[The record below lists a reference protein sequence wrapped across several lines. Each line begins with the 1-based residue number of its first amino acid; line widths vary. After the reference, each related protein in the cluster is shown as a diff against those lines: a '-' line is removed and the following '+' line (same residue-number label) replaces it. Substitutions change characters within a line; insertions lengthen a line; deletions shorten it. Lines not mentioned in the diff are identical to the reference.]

1 MRVNQEPAYV
11 LHHHD
16 YGETSLLL
24 EMFTRRHGR
33 LGVVAKGARRAR
45 SPLRTALIPFQPLV
59 MGFSGRGE
67 LPTLTGAESAGP
79 APAIAGESLFCGL
92 YLNELLLR
100 LLHRHD
106 PHERLFESYSEALGR
121 LGEGRNEGRDTEAV
135 LRVFEKHLLEEI
147 GFGLVLDHDV
157 HDGSPIQPEHHYRYV
172 PERGPVPAHAAE
184 GEGIAVQGANLLAL
198 ACERLVDEVA
208 LREVKHL
215 MRALLARHL
224 GERPLTSRGLFRPR
238 SERNALEYPQT
249 TMDIERIKA

>member
-1 MRVNQEPAYV
+1 MRVIQEPAYV

-45 SPLRTALIPFQPLV
+45 SPLRAALIPFQPLV
-59 MGFSGRGE
+59 MGFSGRGD
-67 LPTLTGAESAGP
+67 LPTLTAAEPAGA
-79 APAIAGESLFCGL
+79 APVISGEALFCGL

-106 PHERLFESYSEALGR
+106 PHERLFESYSETLGR
-121 LGEGRNEGRDTEAV
+121 LGDGRDTEAT
-135 LRVFEKHLLEEI
+135 LRVFEKRLLEDI
-147 GFGLVLDHDV
+147 GFGLVLDHDAQ
-157 HDGSPIQPEHHYRYV
+157 DGSPIKSGQPYRYL

-184 GEGIAVQGANLLAL
+184 GEGIAVHGASLLAL
-198 ACERLVDEVA
+198 AREQLVEETA

-238 SERNALEYPQT
+238 SVRNALDYPQAVT
-249 TMDIERIKA
+249 DAARSKT

>member
-1 MRVNQEPAYV
+1 MRVNQELAYV

-45 SPLRTALIPFQPLV
+45 SPLRAALIPFQPLV

-67 LPTLTGAESAGP
+67 LPTLTSAEPAGA
-79 APAIAGESLFCGL
+79 APAIAGEVLFCGL

-106 PHERLFESYSEALGR
+106 PHERLFENYSEALGR
-121 LGEGRNEGRDTEAV
+121 LGEGMDTEAA
-135 LRVFEKHLLEEI
+135 LRVFEKRLLEDI

-157 HDGSPIQPEHHYRYV
+157 QDGAPIQPEHLYRYS
-172 PERGPVPAHAAE
+172 PERGPVIAHAAD
-184 GEGIAVQGANLLAL
+184 GEGIAVQGASLLAL
-198 ACERLVDEVA
+198 AREHLDDANA

-224 GERPLTSRGLFRPR
+224 GERPLTSRDLFRPR
-238 SERNALEYPQT
+238 SVRNALEYPQT
-249 TMDIERIKA
+249 MTDAERSKP

>member
-1 MRVNQEPAYV
+1 MRISQEPAYV

-24 EMFTRRHGR
+24 EMFSRRHGR
-33 LGVVAKGARRAR
+33 LGLIAKGARRAR
-45 SPLRTALIPFQPLV
+45 SPLRAALIPFQPLV
-59 MGFSGRGE
+59 MSFSGRGE
-67 LPTLTGAESAGP
+67 LPTLTAAESAGP
-79 APAIAGESLFCGL
+79 APAIAGAALFCGL

-121 LGEGRNEGRDTEAV
+121 LGEGRDTEAV
-135 LRVFEKHLLEEI
+135 LRVFEKRLLEDI

-157 HDGSPIQPEHHYRYV
+157 QVGAPLQPGQLYRYI
-172 PERGPVPAHAAE
+172 PERGPVPAPAAD
-184 GEGIAVQGANLLAL
+184 GEGIAVHGASLLLLAREHL
-198 ACERLVDEVA
+198 DDTVA
-208 LREVKHL
+208 RREVKHL

-238 SERNALEYPQT
+238 HAPDALEYPPNV
-249 TMDIERIKA
+249 DGEKE

>member
-1 MRVNQEPAYV
+1 MRINQEPAYV

-24 EMFTRRHGR
+24 EIFTRRHGR
-33 LGVVAKGARRAR
+33 LGLIAKGARRAR
-45 SPLRTALIPFQPLV
+45 SPLRAALIPFQPLV
-59 MGFSGRGE
+59 VGFSGRGE

-106 PHERLFESYSEALGR
+106 PHERLFERYGEALGR
-121 LGEGRNEGRDTEAV
+121 LGEGRDTEAV
-135 LRVFEKHLLEEI
+135 LRVFEKRLLEDI
-147 GFGLVLDHDV
+147 GFGLVLDHDE
-157 HDGSPIQPEHHYRYV
+157 HDGAPLQPEQLYRYI
-172 PERGPVPAHAAE
+172 PERGPVPAYAAD
-184 GEGIAVQGANLLAL
+184 GEGIAIQGASLLAL
-198 ACERLVDEVA
+198 ARERLDDVIA

-215 MRALLARHL
+215 IRALLARHL

-238 SERNALEYPQT
+238 PVRNALEYPQNT
-249 TMDIERIKA
+249 TGHERSKA

>member
-1 MRVNQEPAYV
+1 MRVNQESAYV

-33 LGVVAKGARRAR
+33 LGLIAKGARRAR
-45 SPLRTALIPFQPLV
+45 SPLRAALIPFQPLV
-59 MGFSGRGE
+59 VGFSGRGE
-67 LPTLTGAESAGP
+67 LATLTGAESAGP
-79 APAIAGESLFCGL
+79 APAISGESLFCGL

-106 PHERLFESYSEALGR
+106 PHERLFERYSEALGR
-121 LGEGRNEGRDTEAV
+121 LGEGHDTEAV
-135 LRVFEKHLLEEI
+135 LRVFEKRLLEDI

-157 HDGSPIQPEHHYRYV
+157 VDGAPIQPEQLYRYV
-172 PERGPVPAHAAE
+172 PERGPVPAHAAD
-184 GEGIAVQGANLLAL
+184 GEGLAIQGASLLAL
-198 ACERLVDEVA
+198 VCERLVDEAV

-238 SERNALEYPQT
+238 LAQNALEYPQT
-249 TMDIERIKA
+249 ATDTERSKA

>member
-1 MRVNQEPAYV
+1 MRVSQEPAYV
-11 LHHHD
+11 LHHYD

-45 SPLRTALIPFQPLV
+45 SPLRAALVPFQPLV

-67 LPTLTGAESAGP
+67 LPTLTAAEPAGA
-79 APAIAGESLFCGL
+79 APAIAGEALFCGL

-106 PHERLFESYSEALGR
+106 PHERLFESYSETLGR
-121 LGEGRNEGRDTEAV
+121 LGEGRDTEAA
-135 LRVFEKHLLEEI
+135 LRVFENRLLEDI
-147 GFGLVLDHDV
+147 GFGLVLDHEVQDEKPLLP
-157 HDGSPIQPEHHYRYV
+157 DQLYRYL
-172 PERGPVPAHAAE
+172 PERGPVPAHAAD
-184 GEGIAVQGANLLAL
+184 GEGIAVHGASLLSL
-198 ACERLVDEVA
+198 AREHLVDEIA

-224 GERPLTSRGLFRPR
+224 GERPLTSRDLFRPR
-238 SERNALEYPQT
+238 SVRNALEYPQIKS
-249 TMDIERIKA
+249 DAERSKL

>member
-1 MRVNQEPAYV
+1 MRVNQELAYV

-45 SPLRTALIPFQPLV
+45 SPLRAALIPFQPLV

-67 LPTLTGAESAGP
+67 LPTLTAAEPAGA
-79 APAIAGESLFCGL
+79 APAIAGEALFCGL

-121 LGEGRNEGRDTEAV
+121 LGEGVDTESA
-135 LRVFEKHLLEEI
+135 LRVFEKRLLEDI

-157 HDGSPIQPEHHYRYV
+157 QDGAPLRPGQLYRYL
-172 PERGPVPAHAAE
+172 PERGPVPAHVADN
-184 GEGIAVQGANLLAL
+184 EGIAVQGASLLAL
-198 ACERLVDEVA
+198 AREHLDDANE

-238 SERNALEYPQT
+238 SVRNALEYPP
-249 TMDIERIKA
+249 TMTDAERSKP

>member
-1 MRVNQEPAYV
+1 MRVSQEPAYV

-33 LGVVAKGARRAR
+33 LGVIAKGARRAR
-45 SPLRTALIPFQPLV
+45 SPLRSALIPFQPLV

-67 LPTLTGAESAGP
+67 LPTLTAAEPAGL
-79 APAIAGESLFCGL
+79 APAIAGEALFCGL

-121 LGEGRNEGRDTEAV
+121 LGENLNTEAV
-135 LRVFEKHLLEEI
+135 LRVFEKRLLEDI
-147 GFGLVLDHDV
+147 GFGLVLEHDV
-157 HDGSPIQPEHHYRYV
+157 QDGAPIQPGHLYRYI
-172 PERGPVPAHAAE
+172 PERGPVPAPAAD
-184 GEGIAVQGANLLAL
+184 GEGIAVQGASLLAL
-198 ACERLVDEVA
+198 AREQFIDEA
-208 LREVKHL
+208 TLREAKQL

-238 SERNALEYPQT
+238 SAPNALEYPQT
-249 TMDIERIKA
+249 MTDIERGKL

>member
-1 MRVNQEPAYV
+1 MRVSQEPAYV

-24 EMFTRRHGR
+24 EMLTRRHGR
-33 LGVVAKGARRAR
+33 LGVIAKGARRAR
-45 SPLRTALIPFQPLV
+45 SPLRVALIPFQPLV

-67 LPTLTGAESAGP
+67 LPTLTAAEPAGA
-79 APAIAGESLFCGL
+79 APAIAGEALFCGL

-121 LGEGRNEGRDTEAV
+121 LGEGRDTEAA
-135 LRVFEKHLLEEI
+135 LRVFEKRLLEDI
-147 GFGLVLDHDV
+147 GFGLVLDHEV
-157 HDGSPIQPEHHYRYV
+157 QNGAPIQPEQLYRYV
-172 PERGPVPAHAAE
+172 PERGPVPAHAAN
-184 GEGIAVQGANLLAL
+184 GEGIAVQGASLQAL
-198 ACERLVDEVA
+198 ACEHLDDANA

-238 SERNALEYPQT
+238 SVRNALEYPQT
-249 TMDIERIKA
+249 LTEAERSKL

>member
-1 MRVNQEPAYV
+1 MRISQEPAYV

-24 EMFTRRHGR
+24 EIFTRRHGR
-33 LGVVAKGARRAR
+33 LGVIAKGARRAR
-45 SPLRTALIPFQPLV
+45 SPLRAALIPFQPLV

-67 LPTLTGAESAGP
+67 LPTLTAAEPAGA
-79 APAIAGESLFCGL
+79 APAIAGAALFCGL

-106 PHERLFESYSEALGR
+106 PHERLFESYSDALGK
-121 LGEGRNEGRDTEAV
+121 LGEGRDTEAV
-135 LRVFEKHLLEEI
+135 LRVFEKRLLEDI

-157 HDGSPIQPEHHYRYV
+157 QDGAPLQPGQLYRYL
-172 PERGPVPAHAAE
+172 PERGPVPAQAAD
-184 GEGIAVQGANLLAL
+184 GEGIAVQGASLLAL
-198 ACERLVDEVA
+198 ARECLDDGAA

-224 GERPLTSRGLFRPR
+224 GDRPLTSRSLFRPQR
-238 SERNALEYPQT
+238 AADALEYPQT
-249 TMDIERIKA
+249 MTVAEGSKV

>member
-1 MRVNQEPAYV
+1 MRISQEPAYV

-24 EMFTRRHGR
+24 EIFTRRHGR

-45 SPLRTALIPFQPLV
+45 SPLRAALIPFQPLV

-67 LPTLTGAESAGP
+67 LPTLTAAEPAGA
-79 APAIAGESLFCGL
+79 APAIAGEALFCGL

-106 PHERLFESYSEALGR
+106 PHERLFESYSAALGK
-121 LGEGRNEGRDTEAV
+121 LGEGRETEAL
-135 LRVFEKHLLEEI
+135 LRVFEKHLLEDI

-157 HDGSPIQPEHHYRYV
+157 QGGAPLQPGQFYRYL
-172 PERGPVPAHAAE
+172 PERGPVPADAAE
-184 GEGIAVQGANLLAL
+184 GEGIAVQGASLLAL
-198 ACERLVDEVA
+198 ARERLDDRVA

-224 GERPLTSRGLFRPR
+224 GDRPLTSRSLFHPQR
-238 SERNALEYPQT
+238 AADTLEYRQT
-249 TMDIERIKA
+249 MTVAEGSKV

>member
-1 MRVNQEPAYV
+1 MRVSQEPAYV

-33 LGVVAKGARRAR
+33 LGIVAKGARRAR
-45 SPLRTALIPFQPLV
+45 SPLRAALIPFQPLV

-67 LPTLTGAESAGP
+67 LPTLTAAEPAGA
-79 APAIAGESLFCGL
+79 APAIAGEALFCGL

-121 LGEGRNEGRDTEAV
+121 LGEGRDMEAT
-135 LRVFEKHLLEEI
+135 LRVFEKRLLEDI

-157 HDGSPIQPEHHYRYV
+157 QDGAPIQPEHLYRYV
-172 PERGPVPAHAAE
+172 PERGPVTAHAAD
-184 GEGIAVQGANLLAL
+184 GEGIAVQGASLLAL
-198 ACERLVDEVA
+198 AREHLDDAMA

-238 SERNALEYPQT
+238 PVRNALEYPQIMT
-249 TMDIERIKA
+249 DAERSKL

>member
-1 MRVNQEPAYV
+1 MRVSQEPAYV

-33 LGVVAKGARRAR
+33 LGVVAKGARRMR
-45 SPLRTALIPFQPLV
+45 SPLRAALIPFQPLV

-67 LPTLTGAESAGP
+67 LPTLTAAEPAGV
-79 APAIAGESLFCGL
+79 APAITGEALFCGL

-106 PHERLFESYSEALGR
+106 PHERLFESYSEALGQ
-121 LGEGRNEGRDTEAV
+121 LGEGRETEAA
-135 LRVFEKHLLEEI
+135 LRVFEKRLLEDI

-157 HDGSPIQPEHHYRYV
+157 QDGAPIRPEHRYRYI
-172 PERGPVPAHAAE
+172 PERGPVIAHAAD
-184 GEGIAVQGANLLAL
+184 GEGIAIQGACLLAL
-198 ACERLVDEVA
+198 ARERLDDA
-208 LREVKHL
+208 MARREVKHL

-238 SERNALEYPQT
+238 RAPDALEYPQT
-249 TMDIERIKA
+249 MTDAERSKR

>member
-1 MRVNQEPAYV
+1 MRVSQEPAYV

-33 LGVVAKGARRAR
+33 LGVIAKGARRAR
-45 SPLRTALIPFQPLV
+45 SPLRSALIPFQPLV

-67 LPTLTGAESAGP
+67 LPTLTAAEPAGL
-79 APAIAGESLFCGL
+79 APAIAGEALFCGL

-121 LGEGRNEGRDTEAV
+121 LGEGQNTEAA
-135 LRVFEKHLLEEI
+135 LRVFEKRLLEDI

-157 HDGSPIQPEHHYRYV
+157 QDGAPIQPGHLYRYI
-172 PERGPVPAHAAE
+172 PERGPVPAPAAD
-184 GEGIAVQGANLLAL
+184 GEGIAVQGASLLAL
-198 ACERLVDEVA
+198 ARECLDDAPTR
-208 LREVKHL
+208 REVKHL

-224 GERPLTSRGLFRPR
+224 GDRPLTSRSLFHPQRAAD
-238 SERNALEYPQT
+238 ALEYRQT
-249 TMDIERIKA
+249 MTVAKGSKV

>member
-1 MRVNQEPAYV
+1 MRVSQEPAYV

-33 LGVVAKGARRAR
+33 LGVIAKGARRAR
-45 SPLRTALIPFQPLV
+45 SPLRAALIPFQPLV
-59 MGFSGRGE
+59 MGFSGRSE
-67 LPTLTGAESAGP
+67 LPALTAAEPAGP
-79 APAIAGESLFCGL
+79 APAVAGEALFCGL

-106 PHERLFESYSEALGR
+106 PHERLFESYSDALGK
-121 LGEGRNEGRDTEAV
+121 LGEGRDTEAV
-135 LRVFEKHLLEEI
+135 LRVFEKRLLEEI

-157 HDGSPIQPEHHYRYV
+157 QDEAPLQPGRLYRYL
-172 PERGPVPAHAAE
+172 PERGPVPAQGME
-184 GEGIAVQGANLLAL
+184 GEGVAIQGASLLAL
-198 ACERLVDEVA
+198 ARERLEDAIA

-224 GERPLTSRGLFRPR
+224 GTRPLTSRDLFRPR
-238 SERNALEYPQT
+238 RAPDGLEYPPAANDT
-249 TMDIERIKA
+249 RDKRSKL

>member
-1 MRVNQEPAYV
+1 MRVSQEPAYV
-11 LHHHD
+11 LHHYD

-45 SPLRTALIPFQPLV
+45 SPLRAALVPFQPLV

-67 LPTLTGAESAGP
+67 LLTLTAAEPAGA
-79 APAIAGESLFCGL
+79 APAIAGEALFCGL

-106 PHERLFESYSEALGR
+106 PHERLFGSYSDVLGR
-121 LGEGRNEGRDTEAV
+121 LGGALDTEAA
-135 LRVFEKHLLEEI
+135 LRVFEKHLLEDI
-147 GFGLVLDHDV
+147 GYGLVLDHEV
-157 HDGSPIQPEHHYRYV
+157 QDGSPIQPEHLYRYV
-172 PERGPVPAHAAE
+172 PERGPVIAQAAD
-184 GEGIAVQGANLLAL
+184 GEGIAVQGASLLAL
-198 ACERLVDEVA
+198 AREHLVEEIT

-238 SERNALEYPQT
+238 SVRNTLEYPQT
-249 TMDIERIKA
+249 MTGPERSKL

>member
-1 MRVNQEPAYV
+1 MRVNQEPACV

-33 LGVVAKGARRAR
+33 LGVVAKGARRAH
-45 SPLRTALIPFQPLV
+45 SPLRFTLIPFQPLV
-59 MGFSGRGE
+59 IGFSGRGE
-67 LPTLTGAESAGP
+67 LPTLTAAEPAGA
-79 APAIAGESLFCGL
+79 APAIAGEALFCGL

-121 LGEGRNEGRDTEAV
+121 LGEGRDREAA
-135 LRVFEKHLLEEI
+135 LRVFEKRLLEDI

-157 HDGSPIQPEHHYRYV
+157 QDGVPLQPGQFYRYL
-172 PERGPVPAHAAE
+172 PERGPVPAHAAD
-184 GEGIAVQGANLLAL
+184 GEGIAVQGASLLAL
-198 ACERLVDEVA
+198 AREQLVDGAV
-208 LREVKHL
+208 LHEVKHL

-224 GERPLTSRGLFRPR
+224 GERPLTSRGLFRRR
-238 SERNALEYPQT
+238 SVRNALEYPQT
-249 TMDIERIKA
+249 MTDAERSKL

>member
-1 MRVNQEPAYV
+1 MRVNQEPGYV

-45 SPLRTALIPFQPLV
+45 SPLRAALIPFQPLV

-67 LPTLTGAESAGP
+67 LPTLTAVEPAGA
-79 APAIAGESLFCGL
+79 APAIAGEMLFCGL

-121 LGEGRNEGRDTEAV
+121 LGEGRDTEAA
-135 LRVFEKHLLEEI
+135 LRVFEKRLLEDI

-157 HDGSPIQPEHHYRYV
+157 QDGTPLQPEQLYRYV
-172 PERGPVPAHAAE
+172 PERGPVIAHAAD
-184 GEGIAVQGANLLAL
+184 GEGIAVQGASLLAL
-198 ACERLVDEVA
+198 AREHLDDAIV

-224 GERPLTSRGLFRPR
+224 GERPLTSRGLFRLR
-238 SERNALEYPQT
+238 SVRNALEYL
-249 TMDIERIKA
+249 